1 MADVAD
7 VAEARLGAAPSD
19 ALVFFGATGDLA
31 YRKIFPA
38 LQGMVRRGHLAVPVI
53 GVALEGDRDG
63 LLARARASLTEHGG
77 GVDEAAFA
85 RLARLLRFVPGDYR
99 DPATFERLRQAL
111 GPAQRPLHYLAI
123 PPDLF
128 GTVAEALGR
137 SGIARHARVVVE
149 KPFGKDLA
157 SARALNAAL
166 HAVFPESAIFRIDH
180 YLGKEAVQ
188 NLLVFRFA
196 NSFLEPIWN
205 RTYVH
210 SVQLTM
216 AEAPGVEGR
225 GGFYDGVGAI
235 RDVVQNHMLQL
246 ISLLTMEPPTTTY
259 RESVRDEQVKVLRAV
274 RPLDAASLVRG
285 QYRGYRAEPG
295 VAPDSR
301 VETFAALR
309 LEIESWRWA
318 DVPFLVRAGKH
329 LPRTAT
335 EVLVRLRRPPLAEFG
350 PTAGNELRFRLQPQI
365 TISLG
370 ARVKRPGPALATV
383 PRELTFM
390 ERLPADAMDAYERLL
405 LDAMRGDAT
414 LFVREDAVEAAWGI
428 VQPILGP
435 VTPVHEYEPGTWGP
449 AAERLAAGLGGWHTP
464 GD

>member
-1 MADVAD
+1 
-7 VAEARLGAAPSD
+7 
-19 ALVFFGATGDLA
+19 
-31 YRKIFPA
+31 
-38 LQGMVRRGHLAVPVI
+38 
-53 GVALEGDRDG
+53 
-63 LLARARASLTEHGG
+63 
-77 GVDEAAFA
+77 
-85 RLARLLRFVPGDYR
+85 
-99 DPATFERLRQAL
+99 
-111 GPAQRPLHYLAI
+111 
-123 PPDLF
+123 
-128 GTVAEALGR
+128 
-137 SGIARHARVVVE
+137 
-149 KPFGKDLA
+149 
-157 SARALNAAL
+157 
-166 HAVFPESAIFRIDH
+166 
-180 YLGKEAVQ
+180 
-188 NLLVFRFA
+188 
-196 NSFLEPIWN
+196 
-205 RTYVH
+205 
-210 SVQLTM
+210 
-216 AEAPGVEGR
+216 
-225 GGFYDGVGAI
+225 
-235 RDVVQNHMLQL
+235 
-246 ISLLTMEPPTTTY
+246 
-259 RESVRDEQVKVLRAV
+259 V

-449 AAERLAAGLGGWHTP
+449 AAAERLASGLGGWHTP